1 MSMSRLANGSV
12 AALAG
17 TILLSAAAPLHAQ
30 QTGFQQG
37 PVAPQSQ
44 GFQPAQS
51 APTQSAPAQ
60 TAQAVVMPAIVPMPP
75 LPPLPK
81 EGAAVASLSTAPKAA
96 AAAAPQPTTVARVAP
111 AVPGALNAAQRQ
123 TVERVN
129 SYFNSVTSLV
139 GNFVQVGPDR
149 SRLEGD
155 FYLQKPG
162 KMRFDY
168 DAPSPVELISD
179 GSSVVVRDRKL
190 ATQDLYPLSQT
201 PLRFLLAEK
210 LDLLKDTKVIGV
222 HQDDLFVNVTIEEK
236 HPLVGTHKLMLM
248 FGAKD
253 GELKQWT
260 ITDPQGYDT
269 TIAIFNVDAKKRPDP
284 SLFKIDYTLRRD

>member
-1 MSMSRLANGSV
+1 MSRLARGSV

-17 TILLSAAAPLHAQ
+17 TILLSAAAPLSAQ

-44 GFQPAQS
+44 GFQPAQP
-51 APTQSAPAQ
+51 APE
-60 TAQAVVMPAIVPMPP
+60 QAVIMPAIVPMPP

-81 EGAAVASLSTAPKAA
+81 EGIVASLSTAPKAA
-96 AAAAPQPTTVARVAP
+96 APAAATQQPTTVARVDP
-111 AVPGALNAAQRQ
+111 AVPGALNPAQRQ
-123 TVERVN
+123 AVERVN
-129 SYFNSVTSLV
+129 GYFNSVTTLV

-168 DAPSPVELISD
+168 DPPSPVELISD

-222 HQDDLFVNVTIEEK
+222 HQDDLFINVTIEEK

-269 TIAIFNVDAKKRPDP
+269 TIAIFNVDATKRPDP

>member
-1 MSMSRLANGSV
+1 MSRLANGSI

-17 TILLSAAAPLHAQ
+17 AILLSAASPLHAQ

-37 PVAPQSQ
+37 PVQPQPQ
-44 GFQPAQS
+44 GFQPAQ
-51 APTQSAPAQ
+51 PAPAQ
-60 TAQAVVMPAIVPMPP
+60 ATQAVIMPAIVPMPP

-96 AAAAPQPTTVARVAP
+96 VPTAATQPPTTVARVDP

-210 LDLLKDTKVIGV
+210 LDLLKDTKVVGV
-222 HQDDLFVNVTIEEK
+222 HQDDLFINVTIEEK

-253 GELKQWT
+253 TELKQWT

>member
-1 MSMSRLANGSV
+1 MSMSRLANGSFAV
-12 AALAG
+12 VAG
-17 TILLSAAAPLHAQ
+17 TVLLSVAAPLSAQ

-37 PVAPQSQ
+37 PAAPLSQ
-44 GFQPAQS
+44 GFQQ
-51 APTQSAPAQ
+51 TQPAPAQ
-60 TAQAVVMPAIVPMPP
+60 AAQAVIMPAIVPMPP

-81 EGAAVASLSTAPKAA
+81 EGPTVASLSTAPKVAVPAA
-96 AAAAPQPTTVARVAP
+96 ATQQPTTVARVDP
-111 AVPGALNAAQRQ
+111 AVPGALNATQRQ
-123 TVERVN
+123 AVERVN
-129 SYFNSVTSLV
+129 TYFNSVTTLV

-210 LDLLKDTKVIGV
+210 LDLLKDAKVIGV
-222 HQDDLFVNVTIEEK
+222 HQDDLFINVTIEEK

-284 SLFKIDYTLRRD
+284 ALFKIDYTLRRD

>member
-1 MSMSRLANGSV
+1 MSMSRLANGST

-17 TILLSAAAPLHAQ
+17 AILLSAAVPLSAQ

-51 APTQSAPAQ
+51 APAQAPA
-60 TAQAVVMPAIVPMPP
+60 AQAVIMPAIVPMPP

-81 EGAAVASLSTAPKAA
+81 EGAAIASISSAPKAA
-96 AAAAPQPTTVARVAP
+96 APAAATQQPIAAAVAL
-111 AVPGALNAAQRQ
+111 PGGLSAAQRQ
-123 TVERVN
+123 AVEKAN
-129 SYFNSVTSLV
+129 GYFNSVSTLV

-222 HQDDLFVNVTIEEK
+222 HQDDLFINVTIEEK

-284 SLFKIDYTLRRD
+284 ALFKIDYTLRRD

>member
-1 MSMSRLANGSV
+1 MSRLARGSV

-17 TILLSAAAPLHAQ
+17 TILLSAAAPLSAQ

-44 GFQPAQS
+44 GFQPAQP
-51 APTQSAPAQ
+51 APE
-60 TAQAVVMPAIVPMPP
+60 QAVIMPAIVPMPP

-81 EGAAVASLSTAPKAA
+81 EGMVASLSTAPKAA
-96 AAAAPQPTTVARVAP
+96 APAAATQQPTTVARVDP
-111 AVPGALNAAQRQ
+111 AVPGALNPAQRQ
-123 TVERVN
+123 AVERVN
-129 SYFNSVTSLV
+129 GYFNSVTTLV

-269 TIAIFNVDAKKRPDP
+269 TIAIFNVDATKRPDP

>member
-1 MSMSRLANGSV
+1 MSRLANGSFAV
-12 AALAG
+12 MAG
-17 TILLSAAAPLHAQ
+17 TMLLSAAAPLSAQ

-44 GFQPAQS
+44 GFQPAQ
-51 APTQSAPAQ
+51 PAPAPA
-60 TAQAVVMPAIVPMPP
+60 TQAVIMPAIVPMPP

-96 AAAAPQPTTVARVAP
+96 APAAATQKPVTVARVDP
-111 AVPGALNAAQRQ
+111 AVPGALTAAQRQ
-123 TVERVN
+123 AVERVN
-129 SYFNSVTSLV
+129 TYFNSVTTLV

-168 DAPSPVELISD
+168 DPPSPVELISD

-222 HQDDLFVNVTIEEK
+222 HQDDLFINVTIEEK

-253 GELKQWT
+253 TELKQWT

-284 SLFKIDYTLRRD
+284 ALFKIDYTLRRD

>member
-1 MSMSRLANGSV
+1 MSRLAHGSI

-17 TILLSAAAPLHAQ
+17 AIFLSAASPLHAQ

-37 PVAPQSQ
+37 PVAPLSQ
-44 GFQPAQS
+44 GFQPAQ
-51 APTQSAPAQ
+51 PAPAPS
-60 TAQAVVMPAIVPMPP
+60 TQAVIMPAIVPMPP

-96 AAAAPQPTTVARVAP
+96 VPAAAAQQPTTVARVDP
-111 AVPGALNAAQRQ
+111 AVPGALSAAQRQ

-129 SYFNSVTSLV
+129 GYFNSVTSLV

-222 HQDDLFVNVTIEEK
+222 HQDDLFINVTIEEK

-253 GELKQWT
+253 TELKQWT

>member
-1 MSMSRLANGSV
+1 MNMSPFARGSL

-17 TILLSAAAPLHAQ
+17 TVILSAANPLHAQ

-44 GFQPAQS
+44 GFQPAQ
-51 APTQSAPAQ
+51 TAPAQ
-60 TAQAVVMPAIVPMPP
+60 TTQAVVMPAIVPMPP

-81 EGAAVASLSTAPKAA
+81 EGAAVASLSTAPKATAPA
-96 AAAAPQPTTVARVAP
+96 AATQQPTTVARVDA
-111 AVPGALNAAQRQ
+111 AVPGALNATQRQ
-123 TVERVN
+123 AVERVN
-129 SYFNSVTSLV
+129 GYFNSVSTLI

>member
-1 MSMSRLANGSV
+1 
-12 AALAG
+12 LAG
-17 TILLSAAAPLHAQ
+17 TVLLSAANPLHAQ

-44 GFQPAQS
+44 GFQPAQ
-51 APTQSAPAQ
+51 PAPAQ
-60 TAQAVVMPAIVPMPP
+60 TTQAVVMPAIVPMPP

-96 AAAAPQPTTVARVAP
+96 APAAATQQPTTVARVDA
-111 AVPGALNAAQRQ
+111 AVPGALNATQRQ
-123 TVERVN
+123 AVERVN
-129 SYFNSVTSLV
+129 GYFNSVSTLI

>member
-1 MSMSRLANGSV
+1 MSRLARGSV

-17 TILLSAAAPLHAQ
+17 TILLSAAAPLSAQ

-44 GFQPAQS
+44 GFQPAQP
-51 APTQSAPAQ
+51 APE
-60 TAQAVVMPAIVPMPP
+60 QAVIMPAIVPMPP

-81 EGAAVASLSTAPKAA
+81 EGMVASLSTAPKAA
-96 AAAAPQPTTVARVAP
+96 APATATQQPTTVARVDP
-111 AVPGALNAAQRQ
+111 AVPGALNPAQRQ
-123 TVERVN
+123 AVERVN
-129 SYFNSVTSLV
+129 GYFNSVTTLV

-269 TIAIFNVDAKKRPDP
+269 TIAIFNVDATKRPDP